1 MWEAYGLENEDML
14 WASTALRGGLA
25 GQQRAA
31 CGALSSAAVC
41 LGLRHARPLA
51 DTKKAAEARETV
63 YAQAR
68 ELADA
73 FVEKFGAAACIDLVG
88 VDFSDETARQ
98 KARESGLIEEK
109 CHSYVRFVIEKL
121 YELDEKEFPSP

>member
-1 MWEAYGLENEDML
+1 ML
-14 WASTALRGGLA
+14 WASAALRGGIARQQLA
-25 GQQRAA
+25 T

-51 DTKKAAEARETV
+51 DTIGAEEARETV
-63 YAQAR
+63 YTQAR

-73 FVEKFGAAACIDLVG
+73 FVDRYGAAACIDLVG
-88 VDFSDETARQ
+88 VDFSDEAASR

-121 YELDEKEFPSP
+121 YELDEKEYPSP